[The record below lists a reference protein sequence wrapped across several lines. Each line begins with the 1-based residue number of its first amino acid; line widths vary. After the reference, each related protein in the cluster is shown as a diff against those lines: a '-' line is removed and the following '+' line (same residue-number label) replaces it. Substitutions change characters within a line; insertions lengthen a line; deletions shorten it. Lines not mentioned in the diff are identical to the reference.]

1 MNKSE
6 QILQRQKVRIRF
18 QNTDM
23 DFALNWALGA
33 GTIVGMSHGEI
44 FGVVSG
50 IKDGDPES
58 WRDAFR
64 KHGRY
69 LSNQLHGSSNNE
81 GIASTG
87 FINLAAAHAYRAS
100 LQYADPTAADFSER
114 LTEMETCFALGLR
127 QTAIPMRA
135 IDVPFE
141 GHFLP
146 GYFLEIDNAKAATL
160 VMVGGGDTFRE
171 DLFWFAG
178 YAGWQRG
185 YNVLMVDLPGQ
196 GKVPAMGLPFRT
208 DMAAP
213 ISSALDWLLANA
225 KHPVDQ
231 IAIYGVSGGGFFTAQ
246 ATASDHRIKAW
257 IASTPII
264 DVAKVFAREFGAAAK
279 TPGWLMNALLRLVG
293 SFNFGADLALKKY
306 AWQFGTSDFK
316 SAIDRVLTDALP
328 ADHTRIAC
336 PSLFLMGESEAPELK
351 RQTLEVFEAFKA
363 RNLDVSLRTFTI
375 EEGAD
380 AHCQINN
387 LRLAHRVIFDWLD
400 RVFGPPA

>member
-6 QILQRQKVRIRF
+6 QILQRQKVRIHF

-23 DFALNWALGA
+23 DFALNWTLGA
-33 GTIVGMSHGEI
+33 GTIIGMSHGEI
-44 FGVVSG
+44 FAVASG
-50 IKDGDPES
+50 IKNGDPES
-58 WRDAFR
+58 WRDAFL
-64 KHGRY
+64 KHARY
-69 LSNQLHGSSNNE
+69 LSKQLRDSPKSEETTSVGLR
-81 GIASTG
+81 
-87 FINLAAAHAYRAS
+87 NLAAAQAYRAS
-100 LQYADPTAADFSER
+100 LQYADPTAADYSER
-114 LTEMETCFALGLR
+114 VTEMETSFALGVL
-127 QTAIPMRA
+127 QAAIPIRA

-141 GHFLP
+141 GQLLP
-146 GYFLEIDNAKAATL
+146 GYFLEIDGATTATL

-178 YAGWQRG
+178 YPGWQRG

-196 GKVPAMGLPFRT
+196 GKVPAMGLPFRP

-213 ISSALDWLLANA
+213 ISAVLDWLQANA
-225 KHPVDQ
+225 IRQINQ
-231 IAIYGVSGGGFFTAQ
+231 IAVFGVSGGGFFTAQ
-246 ATASDHRIKAW
+246 AAASDQRIKAW
-257 IASTPII
+257 IASTPIVDI
-264 DVAKVFAREFGAAAK
+264 AKMFAREFGAAAN
-279 TPGWLMNALLRLVG
+279 TPGWLMNSFLRLVG
-293 SFNFGADLALKKY
+293 SFNAGADLALKKY

-316 SAIDRVLTDALP
+316 SAVERVLTDAHP
-328 ADHTRIAC
+328 VNHARITC

-351 RQTLEVFEAFKA
+351 RQTLELYEAFKA
-363 RNLDVSLRTFTI
+363 RNLDVGLRTFSI